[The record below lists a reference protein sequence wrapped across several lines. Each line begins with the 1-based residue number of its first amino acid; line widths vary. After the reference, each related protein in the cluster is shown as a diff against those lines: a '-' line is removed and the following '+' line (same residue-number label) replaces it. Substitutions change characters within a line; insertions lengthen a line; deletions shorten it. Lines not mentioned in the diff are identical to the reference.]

1 MDVNR
6 FFNYGGDY
14 VKNPNYKKGNGQPK
28 YITSVDANPKVVS
41 GVLTNTADLPT
52 VFNPDKTSDRL
63 ARGML
68 EHNLPLRRE
77 DYINNNFNNIL
88 AESQSGIEQAK
99 NSLIQMASE
108 VTLGTVKG
116 FADLFDMLIYNRLRD
131 NIDYQN
137 PVSSLLE
144 NWQEAI
150 REDIAPVYADQ
161 SKNVFNG
168 GLLDSGFIFQGLPSI
183 MSSLTLMI
191 PSRALTLGGAKA
203 IRFLGNKGVGWLR
216 KAEQAN
222 RAITDGEKLSKAA
235 KLDMFLNDANAFRR
249 TKEFAEFGVGGFAS
263 RLLEN
268 YQEARQTY
276 RDSKG
281 IYREIWDKMD
291 TAQREAAIERLKDE
305 NGVDAV
311 NWENEDEVIDLVSRN
326 AADKTFVDDLWNI
339 LVVQLLEDSKELNF
353 KT

>member
-1 MDVNR
+1 MDVNK

-14 VKNPNYKKGNGQPK
+14 IKNPNYKKGNGQPK

-52 VFNPDKTSDRL
+52 VFNPDKASDRL

-116 FADLFDMLIYNRLRD
+116 FSDLFDMLIYNRLRD

-144 NWQEAI
+144 DWQE
-150 REDIAPVYADQ
+150 
-161 SKNVFNG
+161 
-168 GLLDSGFIFQGLPSI
+168 
-183 MSSLTLMI
+183 
-191 PSRALTLGGAKA
+191 
-203 IRFLGNKGVGWLR
+203 
-216 KAEQAN
+216 
-222 RAITDGEKLSKAA
+222 KL
-235 KLDMFLNDANAFRR
+235 
-249 TKEFAEFGVGGFAS
+249 
-263 RLLEN
+263 
-268 YQEARQTY
+268 
-276 RDSKG
+276 
-281 IYREIWDKMD
+281 
-291 TAQREAAIERLKDE
+291 
-305 NGVDAV
+305 
-311 NWENEDEVIDLVSRN
+311 
-326 AADKTFVDDLWNI
+326 
-339 LVVQLLEDSKELNF
+339 
-353 KT
+353 

>member
-28 YITSVDANPKVVS
+28 YITSVNANSNVVS

-116 FADLFDMLIYNRLRD
+116 FADLFDMLIYNNLRD

-144 NWQEAI
+144 DWQEAI

-183 MSSLTLMI
+183 MSSLTLLI
-191 PSRALTLGGAKA
+191 PSRALTLGGAKY

-222 RAITDGEKLSKAA
+222 RAIVDGEKLSKAA

-249 TKEFAEFGVGGFAS
+249 TKEFTELSIESFGIKWI
-263 RLLEN
+263 LL
-268 YQEARQTY
+268 
-276 RDSKG
+276 
-281 IYREIWDKMD
+281 
-291 TAQREAAIERLKDE
+291 
-305 NGVDAV
+305 
-311 NWENEDEVIDLVSRN
+311 
-326 AADKTFVDDLWNI
+326 
-339 LVVQLLEDSKELNF
+339 KEKPL
-353 KT
+353 

>member
-1 MDVNR
+1 
-6 FFNYGGDY
+6 
-14 VKNPNYKKGNGQPK
+14 
-28 YITSVDANPKVVS
+28 
-41 GVLTNTADLPT
+41 
-52 VFNPDKTSDRL
+52 
-63 ARGML
+63 
-68 EHNLPLRRE
+68 
-77 DYINNNFNNIL
+77 
-88 AESQSGIEQAK
+88 
-99 NSLIQMASE
+99 MASE

-116 FADLFDMLIYNRLRD
+116 FADLFDLVTFKMLRD

-144 NWQEAI
+144 DWQEAI
-150 REDIAPVYADQ
+150 REDIAPIYADPN
-161 SKNVFNG
+161 KNVFNG

-191 PSRALTLGGAKA
+191 PSRALTLGGSKV
-203 IRFLGNKGVGWLR
+203 IRYLGNKGVSFMR

-235 KLDMFLNDANAFRR
+235 KLDMFLNDANAYRR

-281 IYREIWDKMD
+281 IYREIWKDMSPE
-291 TAQREAAIERLKDE
+291 QRQAAIERLKNE
-305 NGVDAV
+305 NGADAV

-326 AADKTFVDDLWNI
+326 AADKTFVDNLWNTGLI
-339 LVVQLLEDSKELNF
+339 FTKCMLLLNLLEL
-353 KT
+353 